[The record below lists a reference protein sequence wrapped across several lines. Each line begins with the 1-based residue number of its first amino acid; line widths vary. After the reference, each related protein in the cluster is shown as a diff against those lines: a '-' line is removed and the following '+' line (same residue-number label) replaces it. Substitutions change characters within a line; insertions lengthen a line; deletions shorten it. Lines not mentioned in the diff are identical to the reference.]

1 MSINRIALRNFK
13 CFRELDLSLPKITLL
28 TGANSS
34 GKSSVLYGL
43 LAPFQSREFP
53 LYLSPN
59 GKYVNM
65 GDFIEISFG
74 NSESNEIK
82 IDFSVQDTEGREYDF
97 KTAWIIDPNN
107 NLPRL
112 NLLHVTSAH
121 FEVNA
126 LFNALNGKYS
136 VILQGNL
143 INFIY
148 NRYLSA
154 KNSPFTGTINLT
166 ANDFELILNKQTQ
179 LESKSIK
186 LEIQTVDELLND
198 FSGAKNAVVSNVIR
212 MVLTLIQEVDNDL
225 NFISSFRHQPE
236 RTYYQKA
243 KSEDKVGRVI
253 GQLELIANPVST
265 PYQP

>member
-74 NSESNEIK
+74 NSESNEIR
-82 IDFSVQDTEGREYDF
+82 IDFSVRDTEGDEYDF
-97 KTAWIIDPNN
+97 NTAWIIDPSN

-112 NLLHVTSAH
+112 NLL
-121 FEVNA
+121 
-126 LFNALNGKYS
+126 
-136 VILQGNL
+136 Q
-143 INFIY
+143 
-148 NRYLSA
+148 
-154 KNSPFTGTINLT
+154 
-166 ANDFELILNKQTQ
+166 
-179 LESKSIK
+179 
-186 LEIQTVDELLND
+186 
-198 FSGAKNAVVSNVIR
+198 
-212 MVLTLIQEVDNDL
+212 
-225 NFISSFRHQPE
+225 
-236 RTYYQKA
+236 
-243 KSEDKVGRVI
+243 
-253 GQLELIANPVST
+253 
-265 PYQP
+265 